1 MSRFGPKDINRDFVI
16 WCWISKMCQLKWSA
30 IIEKLTSFICE
41 LTFLFRSHVH
51 VSTKSV
57 ARDFV
62 LSIDVTCDHV
72 WNKLQI
78 KYTRQILNTDLT
90 NKLTLICFHSG
101 QFFWVSINTLV
112 TVLKARDWLWE
123 LCSLFRAAR
132 HFDERRLPAL
142 GRGSPDPV
150 FDGLNSAQKVWQ
162 SLPRESWDR
171 PTNSTNSS
179 NFLRM

>member
-1 MSRFGPKDINRDFVI
+1 
-16 WCWISKMCQLKWSA
+16 MCQLKWSA

-78 KYTRQILNTDLT
+78 KYRRQILNTDLT
-90 NKLTLICFHSG
+90 NKLNPHLFSLSG

-123 LCSLFRAAR
+123 LLTISCRPSFWREAAPSAVARITWPSIWWIKLSTESLTILATWI
-132 HFDERRLPAL
+132 L
-142 GRGSPDPV
+142 GSPD
-150 FDGLNSAQKVWQ
+150 
-162 SLPRESWDR
+162 
-171 PTNSTNSS
+171 
-179 NFLRM
+179 